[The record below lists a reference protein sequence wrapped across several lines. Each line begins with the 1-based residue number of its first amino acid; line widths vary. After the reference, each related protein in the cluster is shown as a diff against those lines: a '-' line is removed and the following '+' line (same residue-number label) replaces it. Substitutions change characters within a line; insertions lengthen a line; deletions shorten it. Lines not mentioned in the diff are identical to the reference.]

1 MNMSFDTLRVYE
13 AGRFYDVALPDW
25 YEEADRL
32 SRSGNA
38 SWHHAF
44 TRVLGCYPVPLTDEG
59 CEGGWIEVRFW
70 PSAQVGIFV
79 LIATEAGIIE
89 QVLIP
94 ASIDWLPFLTAHIT
108 PLISA
113 VAQTASAERQRKLT
127 RAFIAWARHGKGI
140 RQLQLDPRG
149 APLLSDGHQRRNGR
163 FRPPLQFNRQEQ
175 RLRQDRKQ
183 PLLLQLMPPGVNLLP
198 RHIMPLRNLGH
209 RCATHPD

>member
-1 MNMSFDTLRVYE
+1 MSFDTLRVYE

-32 SRSGNA
+32 SRSGKA

-79 LIATEAGIIE
+79 LIDTEAGIIE

-127 RAFIAWARHGKGI
+127 RSFIAWARHGKGSHVDRETGLSRI
-140 RQLQLDPRG
+140 DLDNDHDRHLVERER
-149 APLLSDGHQRRNGR
+149 AAMAKAHREE
-163 FRPPLQFNRQEQ
+163 RP
-175 RLRQDRKQ
+175 
-183 PLLLQLMPPGVNLLP
+183 
-198 RHIMPLRNLGH
+198 
-209 RCATHPD
+209 